1 MARMIPDSPPEH
13 PTERRVYL
21 ALRDSLDEDWTVFH
35 SVRWQSERF
44 GRQGDGEADFVL
56 LHRRGL
62 VFIEVK
68 GGAISIVDGGWKSTS
83 RDGSI
88 HEIPDPFLQ
97 CLDSRKMLSRYVEDR
112 VPGVRPLRSA
122 HCVCFP
128 DIRVGS
134 GFGPEAPREIVIDS
148 VDMEQLGAAVGRIVR
163 HWDLDSAL
171 SPAHL
176 KAIRDL
182 LAPTVEVRP
191 LLADA
196 LAGVERELIRLT
208 DQQVSILQGLRSFR
222 RMLVTGAAGTGK
234 TILATAR
241 ARRLADDGFRVLL
254 LCFNEPLGH
263 QLKREFDDDPRVT
276 ATHLHSFAVGAVTSA
291 GVKVPSR
298 PDSRWWNE
306 GLPDALQSVAGS
318 LDLGFS
324 ALVIDEGQDFH
335 PNWWVAL
342 QLLMD
347 DPEEAPFYVFAD
359 AAQQLY
365 VQEWAPP
372 FDVDPYHLVVN
383 CRNTLQ
389 IASRVSR
396 MIEIDMPVLGV
407 EGPAPTFSVVKREDA
422 IVQRVAR
429 IVRDLETQ
437 GFHGRQIAI
446 LTTSAEMREGLTEA
460 QFSPDDPDDALD
472 DEVVV
477 ETVHRFKGLE
487 SDVVLFVPSG
497 PRAGDRALAYVGMS
511 RAKLVLIVVGTE
523 ETKRALNWT

>member
-21 ALRDSLDEDWTVFH
+21 ALRDGLGDDWTVFH

-56 LHRRGL
+56 LHRKGL
-62 VFIEVK
+62 IFTEVK
-68 GGAISIVDGGWKSTS
+68 GGAISIRGGKWSSTS
-83 RDGSI
+83 RDGST
-88 HEIPDPFLQ
+88 HDIPDPFLQ
-97 CLDSRKMLSRYVEDR
+97 CLDSRKTLSRYIEDR
-112 VPGVRPLRSA
+112 VPGVHPLRSG
-122 HCVCFP
+122 HSVCFP
-128 DIRVGS
+128 DIRVES

-148 VDMEQLGAAVGRIVR
+148 VDMKQLETTVGRIVR
-163 HWDLDSAL
+163 HWGLDSTL
-171 SPAHL
+171 SSSHI

-182 LAPTVEVRP
+182 LAPTVSVRP

-208 DQQVSILQGLRSFR
+208 EQQVAILQGLRSYR
-222 RMLVTGAAGTGK
+222 RMLITGAAGTGK

-241 ARRLADDGFRVLL
+241 ARRLAEDGFQVLL
-254 LCFNEPLGH
+254 LCFNEPLG
-263 QLKREFDDDPRVT
+263 QLLKREFDDDPRVT

-291 GVKVPSR
+291 GLKVPQR
-298 PDSRWWNE
+298 PDSRWWSTE
-306 GLPDALQSVAGS
+306 LPEALQSATGS
-318 LDLGFS
+318 LQLGFS

-365 VQEWAPP
+365 VADWAPP
-372 FDVDPYHLVVN
+372 FEVDPYHLVVN

-389 IASRVSR
+389 IASCVSR
-396 MIEIDMPVLGV
+396 TIAIDMPVLGA
-407 EGPAPTFSVVKREDA
+407 EGPTPQFAVVKREDA
-422 IVQRVAR
+422 IVQRVAK
-429 IVRDLETQ
+429 IVTNIEGQ
-437 GFHGRQIAI
+437 GFRGRQIAV
-446 LTTSAEMREGLTEA
+446 LTTSAEMRDSLVEA
-460 QFSPDDPDDALD
+460 QFSPTNPDDSLD
-472 DEVVV
+472 DDVTV

-487 SDVVLFVPSG
+487 ADVVVYVPCG

-511 RAKLVLIVVGTE
+511 RAKLVLIVVGTA
-523 ETKRALNWT
+523 ETKSALNWA